1 MKICDMYSKY
11 MNYILKIL
19 IRNNAIKVCDMYE
32 KYINYILKICNNVL
46 KICNLCIKCVQC
58 MTERQYIVSVS
69 YHCGGWSE
77 EVNSCI
83 LILSYMVYL

>member
-1 MKICDMYSKY
+1 VMGVDGLGGGDDGVVGCGREASSD
-11 MNYILKIL
+11 
-19 IRNNAIKVCDMYE
+19 
-32 KYINYILKICNNVL
+32 
-46 KICNLCIKCVQC
+46 
-58 MTERQYIVSVS
+58 VSSIASVR

>member
-1 MKICDMYSKY
+1 MGWIRDLDPEKTYPGSIVKKHRIPDPDLQHWGNKYREEEMSYSKE
-11 MNYILKIL
+11 I
-19 IRNNAIKVCDMYE
+19 
-32 KYINYILKICNNVL
+32 
-46 KICNLCIKCVQC
+46 
-58 MTERQYIVSVS
+58 IVRIVR

>member
-1 MKICDMYSKY
+1 MSIKEEFTAKY
-11 MNYILKIL
+11 HP
-19 IRNNAIKVCDMYE
+19 C
-32 KYINYILKICNNVL
+32 CNV
-46 KICNLCIKCVQC
+46 
-58 MTERQYIVSVS
+58 IVR